1 MTRAGTGRGARSS
14 STSGR
19 HHATGPR
26 RAGEPAPLEQIPVW
40 GEHLAPDPMPAH
52 ATAGPESPTT
62 ADAAASTTP
71 AGVDALLA
79 GLNAEQR
86 RAVTH
91 GDGPL
96 LVVAGAGTGKTQVVT
111 RRIAWLIATKRA
123 RPNEILALTF
133 TDKAAEEMQVR
144 VDQLVPYGY
153 TDTVISTFHAFGDR
167 VIREHALE
175 LGLPSEPRVLSRPE
189 TVIFLQ
195 ERLFRLELDE
205 YRPLGNPTRFL
216 DALATLFSRLKD
228 EDISPGAYAAHAA
241 RLAADAEAERDQTA
255 RDALRE
261 TARKQVELAG
271 AYARYQDLLG
281 EAGAIDF
288 GDQVALAL
296 RLLREH
302 PAARAELQA
311 RFRYILVDEF
321 QDVNRAQ
328 AELVAL
334 LAEPRRNVAVVG
346 DDDQSIYRFRGA
358 ATGAIVDFL
367 QRFRGARRIV
377 LRRNYRSLA
386 PILDASYR
394 LVRFN
399 DPDRLEVQQGITK
412 RLIAQRRPGRATAAT
427 SGGRRTAAATPVR
440 DVAFGTGSEEA
451 DWVAA
456 EIATRVATGAA
467 PRDFAILVRA
477 NADAD
482 AVLRSLNVA
491 GVPWRFSGA
500 SGLYARPEIR
510 LLLSFLRAVGDPGSS
525 VDVYGMA
532 ASDVYGLGGED
543 LAALTNRARRTNR
556 SLWETLVEVDGQ
568 PGLLRLRPETRTSL
582 ARLVADLRRYSELG
596 HRRPA
601 GEVLYDFL
609 RSSGSLSR
617 LMEAGT
623 TAADEALS
631 NIARF
636 FEIVRAQSDLLADD
650 RAVFLAPHLQ
660 TLIEAGDDPATADLD
675 PDANAVAVVTV
686 HKAKGLEWPV
696 VFLVGLVDGR
706 FPARGRREQLAV
718 PDALLRGVFP
728 TGDAHVQEERRL
740 FYVGMTRARDELVL
754 GHALDYGG
762 KRTRRVSPFVLEA
775 LDLPAGSMPQTHATS
790 PAERLAALEAVPA
803 DVAVAASSNGE
814 PAEPLVLSFY
824 QVDDYLTC
832 PLKYKYVHVM
842 RVPIAPHHA
851 IVYGS
856 ALHQAVQEFHRR
868 HAAGDVMSEE
878 ALTAA
883 FENAWRN
890 EGFISREHEE
900 ARLEAGRQALRRF
913 RAEQLAPGAV
923 IPAYVEREFAFTLDG
938 DRVRG
943 RMDRIDVIPLPGG
956 GRTGAPANGTPAD
969 RAGGANGMAAG
980 RAGGAGGIPPPD
992 DEIPVGAEIRDAE
1005 IRGADV
1011 IESTLPLLDE
1021 RVVIT
1026 DYKSSDVRDPA
1037 RARER
1042 AKESLQLTIY
1052 AMAWQAQTG
1061 RLPDAV
1067 ALHFL
1072 ESGLVGIAVVDA
1084 QRVEK
1089 GVADIRAAAAGIRGR
1104 RFEATPSYMAC
1115 SWCAL
1120 RDVCPASVAR

>member
-1 MTRAGTGRGARSS
+1 MGRTGRDRAG
-14 STSGR
+14 
-19 HHATGPR
+19 R
-26 RAGEPAPLEQIPVW
+26 RREPAPLEQIPVW
-40 GEHLAPDPMPAH
+40 REHLAPASGDRPMVDDGAPAG
-52 ATAGPESPTT
+52 ALPREPRGAAPS
-62 ADAAASTTP
+62 AAAE
-71 AGVDALLA
+71 GLEALLA
-79 GLNAEQR
+79 GLNADQR

-123 RPNEILALTF
+123 KPSEILALTF

-189 TVIFLQ
+189 SVIFLA
-195 ERLFRLELDE
+195 ERLFRFELDE

-228 EDISPGAYAAHAA
+228 EDVAPAAYAAHAA
-241 RLAADAEAERDQTA
+241 RLAAEAEAAAAPEG
-255 RDALRE
+255 DALRE
-261 TARKQVELAG
+261 TARRQLELAG
-271 AYARYQDLLG
+271 AYARYQELLG

-288 GDQVALAL
+288 GDQVSLAL

-302 PAARAELQA
+302 PAARFELQS

-334 LAEPRRNVAVVG
+334 LAEPRRNVMVVG

-367 QRFRGARRIV
+367 ERFRRARRVV
-377 LRRNYRSLA
+377 LRRNYRSRA
-386 PILDASYR
+386 PVLDAAYR
-394 LVRFN
+394 LIRFN
-399 DPDRLEVQQGITK
+399 DPDRLEVQQGIVK
-412 RLIAQRRPGRATAAT
+412 RLVPQRRGGVAAV
-427 SGGRRTAAATPVR
+427 PVR
-440 DVAFGTGSEEA
+440 HLAFGTGSEEA
-451 DWVAA
+451 DWVAG
-456 EIATRVATGAA
+456 EIARRVAAGAA
-467 PRDFAILVRA
+467 PRDHAVLVRA
-477 NADAD
+477 NADGD
-482 AVLRSLNVA
+482 AVMRSLNIV

-500 SGLYARPEIR
+500 SGLYGRPEIR
-510 LLLSFLRAVGDPGSS
+510 QLLAFLRAVGDPSSS
-525 VDVYGMA
+525 VDVYALA
-532 ASDVYGLGGED
+532 ASEVYALGGED
-543 LAALTNRARRTNR
+543 LAALASRARRSHRT
-556 SLWETLVEVDGQ
+556 LWETLVEVEGQ
-568 PGLLRLRPETRTSL
+568 PGLLRLRPEARTSL
-582 ARLVADLRRYSELG
+582 ARLVADLHRFIELG

-609 RSSGSLSR
+609 RSSGSLAR
-617 LMEAGT
+617 LMHAET
-623 TAADEALS
+623 PAADEALS

-636 FEIVRAQSDLLADD
+636 FDIVRAQSDLLADD

-660 TLIEAGDDPATADLD
+660 TLIDAGDDPATADLD
-675 PDANAVAVVTV
+675 PDADAVAVVTV

-696 VFLVGLVDGR
+696 VFMIGLVDGR

-728 TGDAHVQEERRL
+728 SGDAHVQEERRL
-740 FYVGMTRARDELVL
+740 FYVGMTRARDELTL
-754 GHALDYGG
+754 THALDYGG
-762 KRTRRVSPFVLEA
+762 KRARRVSPFVLEA
-775 LDLPAGSMPQTHATS
+775 LDLPAGSAPPARTTS
-790 PAERLAALEAVPA
+790 PLERLAPFEGPPSEAPA
-803 DVAVAASSNGE
+803 VRGRSDGTV
-814 PAEPLVLSFY
+814 EPLVLSFY

-842 RVPIAPHHA
+842 RVPSAPHHA
-851 IVYGS
+851 LVYGS

-868 HAAGDVMSEE
+868 HARGEVMSPE
-878 ALTAA
+878 ALEAVFEAA
-883 FENAWRN
+883 WTS
-890 EGFISREHEE
+890 EGFVSREHEE
-900 ARLEAGRQALRRF
+900 ARLAAGRAALRRF
-913 RAEQLAPGAV
+913 REAQLEPGAV
-923 IPAYVEREFAFTLDG
+923 IPAYVEREFVFTLDG

-943 RMDRIDVIPLPGG
+943 RMDRVDVIPLG
-956 GRTGAPANGTPAD
+956 
-969 RAGGANGMAAG
+969 
-980 RAGGAGGIPPPD
+980 PD
-992 DEIPVGAEIRDAE
+992 DLGPG
-1005 IRGADV
+1005 GADV
-1011 IESTLPLLDE
+1011 APLGDAAATGGNGSRDAGADVVEPMLPLLRE

-1026 DYKSSDVRDPA
+1026 DYKSSDVRDPVK
-1037 RARER
+1037 ARER
-1042 AKESLQLTIY
+1042 ARDSLQLTMY

-1072 ESGLVGIAVVDA
+1072 ESGLVGTAEVDA
-1084 QRVEK
+1084 ERVGR
-1089 GVADIRAAAAGIRGR
+1089 GVADIRTAAAGIRER
-1104 RFEATPSYMAC
+1104 RFEPTPSYLAC

-1120 RDVCPASVAR
+1120 RDVCPASAAR